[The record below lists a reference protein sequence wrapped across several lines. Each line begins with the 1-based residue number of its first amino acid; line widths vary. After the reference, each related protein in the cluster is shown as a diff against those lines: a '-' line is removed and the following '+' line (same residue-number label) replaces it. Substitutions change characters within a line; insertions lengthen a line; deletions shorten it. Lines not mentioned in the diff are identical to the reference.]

1 MADLEKVKRKT
12 FADILV
18 DEGIVPQEI
27 MKKALKEQWSEGI
40 PIELYLINKG
50 YVNEDTLISVLTKK
64 FPLKYVDLSVIQPDP
79 EAVDHIPYRIA
90 KKYVLIPLRKSGRS
104 LAVVM
109 GNPLNREM
117 VSELKKVTDL
127 KIIPFVGKISEILD
141 YIETYYSE
149 EVKREEE
156 IESPAAYGKL
166 KGEVGL
172 TLQSNMNFD
181 NFEVSS
187 CNEVAYSFAR
197 SFAETRGVENTRLFI
212 YGNEGYG
219 KTHLINAV
227 GNFILEHE
235 TFRGV
240 LYTDA
245 LKFMDLLNNA
255 KSDKDLKKFRL
266 SHIETDVFLFDDLD
280 LLIGHDYA
288 QNQLLYILMELNMQE
303 KQFIFTSSIPLK
315 GLSGMNKK
323 LISIIESSIMAPID
337 PPDKELK
344 MKILQKKLGNLN
356 LSSKVLDLIQEGAED
371 NLRVLNAIINEVL
384 TLSRMGK
391 EIDVGLIKSILK
403 TYKG

>member
-1 MADLEKVKRKT
+1 MAELEKVKRKT

-127 KIIPFVGKISEILD
+127 KIIPFVGRISEILD

-149 EVKREEE
+149 EIRKEEE
-156 IESPAAYGKL
+156 IGAPAAYGKL

-187 CNEVAYSFAR
+187 CNEVAFSFAK

-212 YGNEGYG
+212 FGKEGYG

-227 GNFILEHE
+227 GNYILEHE

-245 LKFMDLLNNA
+245 LKFMDLLSAA
-255 KSDKDLKKFRL
+255 KSDKDLRKFRL
-266 SHIETDVFLFDDLD
+266 SHVETDVFLFDDLD
-280 LLIGHDYA
+280 LLMGHDYA
-288 QNQLLYILMELNMQE
+288 QNQLLYILMELHVQE
-303 KQFIFTSSIPLK
+303 KQFIFTSSVPLK
-315 GLSGMNKK
+315 ELSGMNKK
-323 LISIIESSIMAPID
+323 LISIIESSIVAPIE

-344 MKILQKKLGNLN
+344 MKILEKKLANLK
-356 LSSKVLDLIQEGAED
+356 LHSKILDLIQEGAED
-371 NLRVLNAIINEVL
+371 NLRILNAIINEVI

-391 EIDVGLIKSILK
+391 EIDVSVIKSILK
-403 TYKG
+403 TYRG

>member
-1 MADLEKVKRKT
+1 MAELEKVKRKT

-18 DEGIVPQEI
+18 DEGIVSPNI
-27 MKKALKEQWSEGI
+27 MKKALKEQWSEGL

-50 YVNEDTLISVLTKK
+50 YVNEDTLISVLTKR
-64 FPLKYVDLSVIQPDP
+64 FPLKFVDLSIIQPDP

-90 KKYVLIPLRKSGRS
+90 KKYVLIPIRKSGRS

-127 KIIPFVGKISEILD
+127 KIIPFVGRISEILD
-141 YIETYYSE
+141 YIKTYYSDE
-149 EVKREEE
+149 IKRDEG
-156 IESPAAYGKL
+156 IGSPAAYGKL

-181 NFEVSS
+181 NFVVSL
-187 CNEVAYSFAR
+187 CNEIAFSFAK

-212 YGNEGYG
+212 FGKEGYG

-227 GNFILEHE
+227 GNYILEHE

-245 LKFMDLLNNA
+245 LKFLDLLSVA

-266 SHIETDVFLFDDLD
+266 SHVETDVFLFDDLD
-280 LLIGHDYA
+280 LLMGHDYA
-288 QNQLLYILMELNMQE
+288 QNQLLYILRELHLQE
-303 KQFIFTSSIPLK
+303 KQFIFTSSVPLK
-315 GLSGMNKK
+315 ALAGLNKK
-323 LISIIESSIMAPID
+323 LISIIESSIVAPID
-337 PPDKELK
+337 KPDKELK
-344 MKILQKKLGNLN
+344 MKILQKKLARLN
-356 LSSKVLDLIQEGAED
+356 LPSKVLDFIQEGAED
-371 NLRVLNAIINEVL
+371 NLRILNAIINEVI

-391 EIDVGLIKSILK
+391 DINVNVVKSILK
-403 TYKG
+403 TYRG

>member
-1 MADLEKVKRKT
+1 MADLEKVRRKT

-18 DEGIVPQEI
+18 DEGIVPQDI

-50 YVNEDTLISVLTKK
+50 YVNEDTLISVLTRK

-127 KIIPFVGKISEILD
+127 KIIPFVGKITEILD
-141 YIETYYSE
+141 YIETYYAE
-149 EVKREEE
+149 EIRKEEE
-156 IESPAAYGKL
+156 IEAPAAYGKL

-187 CNEVAYSFAR
+187 CNEVAYSFAK

-212 YGNEGYG
+212 YGKEGYG

-227 GNFILEHE
+227 GNYILEHE

-245 LKFMDLLNNA
+245 LKFMDLLNSA
-255 KSDKDLKKFRL
+255 KGDKELKKFRL

-280 LLIGHDYA
+280 LLMGQDYA
-288 QNQLLYILMELNMQE
+288 QNQLLYILMELHMQE
-303 KQFIFTSSIPLK
+303 KQFIFTSSLPLK
-315 GLSGMNKK
+315 ELSNMNKK
-323 LISIIESSIMAPID
+323 LISIIESSIMAPLE
-337 PPDKELK
+337 PPNKDLK
-344 MKILQKKLGNLN
+344 MKILEKKLGNLN
-356 LSSKVLDLIQEGAED
+356 LSSKVLDLIQEGAES
-371 NLRVLNAIINEVL
+371 NLRILNAIINEIL
-384 TLSRMGK
+384 TLSRMDK
-391 EIDVGLIKSILK
+391 EVDVSLVKSILK
-403 TYKG
+403 TYRG

>member
-1 MADLEKVKRKT
+1 M
-12 FADILV
+12 
-18 DEGIVPQEI
+18 
-27 MKKALKEQWSEGI
+27 
-40 PIELYLINKG
+40 
-50 YVNEDTLISVLTKK
+50 
-64 FPLKYVDLSVIQPDP
+64 DLSVIQPDP

-149 EVKREEE
+149 EIRKEEE
-156 IESPAAYGKL
+156 IEAPQAYGKL

-212 YGNEGYG
+212 YGKEGYG

-266 SHIETDVFLFDDLD
+266 SHTETDVFLFDDLD
-280 LLIGHDYA
+280 LLMGHDYA

-303 KQFIFTSSIPLK
+303 KQFIFTSSVPLK

-344 MKILQKKLGNLN
+344 LKILEKKLGNLN
-356 LSSKVLDLIQEGAED
+356 LSSKILDLIQEGAED
-371 NLRVLNAIINEVL
+371 NLRVLNAIVNEVL

>member
-1 MADLEKVKRKT
+1 MAGLEKVKRKT

-18 DEGIVPQEI
+18 DEGIVPRDI

-127 KIIPFVGKISEILD
+127 KIIPFVGRISEILD

-149 EVKREEE
+149 EIRKEER
-156 IESPAAYGKL
+156 IESPASYGKL

-181 NFEVSS
+181 NFVVSS

-197 SFAETRGVENTRLFI
+197 SFAETRGVENTKLFI
-212 YGNEGYG
+212 YGKEGYG

-227 GNFILEHE
+227 GNYILEHE

-245 LKFMDLLNNA
+245 LKFMDLLSAA

-266 SHIETDVFLFDDLD
+266 SHVETDVFLFDDLE
-280 LLIGHDYA
+280 LLMGHDFA
-288 QNQLLYILMELNMQE
+288 QNQLLYILMELHVQE
-303 KQFIFTSSIPLK
+303 KQFIFTSSKPLK
-315 GLSGMNKK
+315 ELSGLNKK
-323 LISIIESSIMAPID
+323 LISIIESSIVAPIEA
-337 PPDKELK
+337 PDKELK
-344 MKILQKKLGNLN
+344 MKILEKKLAN
-356 LSSKVLDLIQEGAED
+356 LSLHPKVLDLIQEGAED
-371 NLRVLNAIINEVL
+371 NLRILNAIIDEVMI
-384 TLSRMGK
+384 LSRMGK
-391 EIDVGLIKSILK
+391 DINTSVIKSILK
-403 TYKG
+403 TYRG

>member
-1 MADLEKVKRKT
+1 MAGLEKVKRKT

-18 DEGIVPQEI
+18 DEGIVSREI

-50 YVNEDTLISVLTKK
+50 YVNEDTLVSVLTTK

-127 KIIPFVGKISEILD
+127 KIIPFVGKITEILD

-149 EVKREEE
+149 EVKKEEE
-156 IESPAAYGKL
+156 IGAPGTYSKL

-187 CNEVAYSFAR
+187 CNELAYSFAK
-197 SFAETRGVENTRLFI
+197 SFAETRGVENTKLFI
-212 YGNEGYG
+212 YGKEGYG
-219 KTHLINAV
+219 KTHLLNAV
-227 GNFILEHE
+227 GNYILEHE

-245 LKFMDLLNNA
+245 LKFMDLLNSA

-266 SHIETDVFLFDDLD
+266 SHVETDVFLFDDLD
-280 LLIGHDYA
+280 LLMGHDYA

-303 KQFIFTSSIPLK
+303 KQFIFTSSLPLK
-315 GLSGMNKK
+315 GLSGINKK

-344 MKILQKKLGNLN
+344 MKILKKRLGNLN
-356 LSSKVLDLIQEGAED
+356 LSSKVLDLIQEVADD

-391 EIDVGLIKSILK
+391 EIDTGLIKSIAK